1 MTIAYSEEFHI
12 FQASQA
18 EEAKCTQL
26 YYRKLGSAA
35 VHVEN
40 KTHEQYAF
48 KRRAHKEDEII
59 GLLAIDLE
67 RRANLA
73 ILGAC

>member
-1 MTIAYSEEFHI
+1 MHPAVVQKI
-12 FQASQA
+12 
-18 EEAKCTQL
+18 
-26 YYRKLGSAA
+26 GSAA

-48 KRRAHKEDEII
+48 KRRAHKEDKII
-59 GLLAIDLE
+59 GLLAIDRE

-73 ILGAC
+73 ILGSC